1 MSYLY
6 KGNYKQQ
13 NEMGGTKMK
22 KREITKIVHSLMVA
36 GLAACLLAGCG
47 NAKTESSSVTAVEE
61 TTDAEAATESEA
73 AENEAAEEQSDA
85 SAEAS
90 NEENSSTETTDT
102 DTTDSSDEAE
112 EAESDTTAEAT
123 DTASSDPGEVTYI
136 TDFTSIDDYMGSLD
150 SEKPAIVIYNQ
161 QEGYLINMQEG
172 QHYQLKAEDK
182 ILFNF
187 ENGIGYGLDFEI
199 GNTFEPRN
207 GYVVY
212 LADYSKISEDKKF
225 FLDKKL
231 EDGSIVGVSCY
242 LAPPVEQ

>member
-1 MSYLY
+1 
-6 KGNYKQQ
+6 
-13 NEMGGTKMK
+13 MK

-85 SAEAS
+85 NAETLA
-90 NEENSSTETTDT
+90 EENSSTETTDT

-112 EAESDTTAEAT
+112 ETESDTAAEAA
-123 DTASSDPGEVTYI
+123 DTASDPGEVTYI

-187 ENGIGYGLDFEI
+187 ESGIGYGFDFEI
-199 GNTFEPRN
+199 GNTIEPRF
-207 GYVVY
+207 GYSVFTG
-212 LADYSKISEDKKF
+212 DYTKISEDKKF
-225 FLDKKL
+225 FLKKKL
-231 EDGSIVGVSCY
+231 EDGSIIEIGCY

>member
-1 MSYLY
+1 
-6 KGNYKQQ
+6 
-13 NEMGGTKMK
+13 MK

-36 GLAACLLAGCG
+36 GLAACLLAGCE
-47 NAKTESSSVTAVEE
+47 NAKPESSSDTAVEE

-85 SAEAS
+85 NAEALA
-90 NEENSSTETTDT
+90 EENSSTETTDT

-112 EAESDTTAEAT
+112 EAESDITAEAT
-123 DTASSDPGEVTYI
+123 DTASDPGEVTYV
-136 TDFTSIDDYMGSLD
+136 TDFTSIDDYMGGLD

>member
-1 MSYLY
+1 
-6 KGNYKQQ
+6 
-13 NEMGGTKMK
+13 MK

-85 SAEAS
+85 NAEAS

-102 DTTDSSDEAE
+102 DTTDSSDEAGK
-112 EAESDTTAEAT
+112 AESDTAAEAA
-123 DTASSDPGEVTYI
+123 DTASDPGEVTYI

-172 QHYQLKAEDK
+172 QHYQLNSNDVILRNIKEKDETGVLSDYDSAFRYDLETGESVFPNYHMVIADYTKWTQEEKFYYKLYDK
-182 ILFNF
+182 
-187 ENGIGYGLDFEI
+187 E
-199 GNTFEPRN
+199 GNELGGVTCYLTPAD
-207 GYVVY
+207 VY
-212 LADYSKISEDKKF
+212 LNSPAGE
-225 FLDKKL
+225 
-231 EDGSIVGVSCY
+231 
-242 LAPPVEQ
+242 

>member
-1 MSYLY
+1 
-6 KGNYKQQ
+6 
-13 NEMGGTKMK
+13 MK

-47 NAKTESSSVTAVEE
+47 NAKTESSSDTAVEE
-61 TTDAEAATESEA
+61 TTDAEAATESGA

-102 DTTDSSDEAE
+102 NTTDSSDEAE
-112 EAESDTTAEAT
+112 ETESDTTAEAT
-123 DTASSDPGEVTYI
+123 DTASDPGEVTYI

-172 QHYQLKAEDK
+172 QHYQLDSNDV
-182 ILFNF
+182 ILRN
-187 ENGIGYGLDFEI
+187 IKKTDPYYDI
-199 GNTFEPRN
+199 TFRVDL
-207 GYVVY
+207 GMGDIVY
-212 LADYSKISEDKKF
+212 PQYKQFIPDYSKWVKEEEFYFEIYDKEGNE
-225 FLDKKL
+225 L
-231 EDGSIVGVSCY
+231 GGVTCY
-242 LAPPVEQ
+242 LTPPSEQ

>member
-1 MSYLY
+1 
-6 KGNYKQQ
+6 
-13 NEMGGTKMK
+13 MK

-47 NAKTESSSVTAVEE
+47 NAKTESSSDTAVEE

-85 SAEAS
+85 NAEALA
-90 NEENSSTETTDT
+90 EENSSTETTDT

-123 DTASSDPGEVTYI
+123 DTASDPGEVIYV
-136 TDFTSIDDYMGSLD
+136 TDFTSIDDYMGSLG
-150 SEKPAIVIYNQ
+150 SEKPAIGIYNQ

-187 ENGIGYGLDFEI
+187 ESSVGYGYDHDL
-199 GNTFEPRN
+199 GSSFEPRN

-212 LADYSKISEDKKF
+212 LADYSKISEDKDF
-225 FLDKKL
+225 YLRKKL

>member
-1 MSYLY
+1 
-6 KGNYKQQ
+6 
-13 NEMGGTKMK
+13 MK
-22 KREITKIVHSLMVA
+22 KREITKIIKSAAVVSLS
-36 GLAACLLAGCG
+36 ACLLVGCG
-47 NAKTESSSVTAVEE
+47 NAKTESSSDTAVEE

-73 AENEAAEEQSDA
+73 AENKAAEEQSDA
-85 SAEAS
+85 NAEALA
-90 NEENSSTETTDT
+90 EENSSTETTDT
-102 DTTDSSDEAE
+102 DTTDSSNEAGK
-112 EAESDTTAEAT
+112 AESDTTAEAA
-123 DTASSDPGEVTYI
+123 DTASDRGEVTYV

-187 ENGIGYGLDFEI
+187 ESSVGYGYDHDL
-199 GNTFEPRN
+199 GSSFEPRN

-212 LADYSKISEDKKF
+212 LADYSKISEDKDF
-225 FLDKKL
+225 YLRKKL

>member
-1 MSYLY
+1 
-6 KGNYKQQ
+6 
-13 NEMGGTKMK
+13 MK

-47 NAKTESSSVTAVEE
+47 NAKTESSSDTAVEE
-61 TTDAEAATESEA
+61 TTDAEAANEPES
-73 AENEAAEEQSDA
+73 AENETTEEQSDA
-85 SAEAS
+85 SAETQID
-90 NEENSSTETTDT
+90 ENSSAETP
-102 DTTDSSDEAE
+102 DSSDDAK
-112 EAESDTTAEAT
+112 EAESDTTAEAA
-123 DTASSDPGEVTYI
+123 DTASDPGEVTYI

>member
-1 MSYLY
+1 
-6 KGNYKQQ
+6 
-13 NEMGGTKMK
+13 MK

-36 GLAACLLAGCG
+36 GLAACLLTGCG
-47 NAKTESSSVTAVEE
+47 NAKTESSSDTAVEE

-85 SAEAS
+85 NAEALA
-90 NEENSSTETTDT
+90 EENSSSETTDT

-123 DTASSDPGEVTYI
+123 DTASDPGEVTYV

-187 ENGIGYGLDFEI
+187 ESGIGYGFDFEI
-199 GNTFEPRN
+199 GNTIEPRF
-207 GYVVY
+207 GYSVFTG
-212 LADYSKISEDKKF
+212 DYTKISEDKKF
-225 FLDKKL
+225 FLKKKL
-231 EDGSIVGVSCY
+231 EDGSIIEIGCY

>member
-1 MSYLY
+1 
-6 KGNYKQQ
+6 
-13 NEMGGTKMK
+13 MK

-47 NAKTESSSVTAVEE
+47 NAKTESSSDTAVEE
-61 TTDAEAATESEA
+61 TIDAETATESEA
-73 AENEAAEEQSDA
+73 AENEAA
-85 SAEAS
+85 
-90 NEENSSTETTDT
+90 
-102 DTTDSSDEAE
+102 

-123 DTASSDPGEVTYI
+123 DTASDPGEVTYV
-136 TDFTSIDDYMGSLD
+136 TDFTSIDDYMGSLG

-187 ENGIGYGLDFEI
+187 ESSVGYGYDHDL
-199 GNTFEPRN
+199 GSSFEPRN

-212 LADYSKISEDKKF
+212 LADYSKISEDKDF
-225 FLDKKL
+225 YLRKKL

>member
-1 MSYLY
+1 
-6 KGNYKQQ
+6 
-13 NEMGGTKMK
+13 MK

-73 AENEAAEEQSDA
+73 AENEATEEQSDA
-85 SAEAS
+85 NAEAS

-102 DTTDSSDEAE
+102 DTTDSSDEAGK
-112 EAESDTTAEAT
+112 AESDTAAEAA
-123 DTASSDPGEVTYI
+123 DTASDPGEVTYI

>member
-1 MSYLY
+1 
-6 KGNYKQQ
+6 
-13 NEMGGTKMK
+13 MK

-85 SAEAS
+85 NAETLA
-90 NEENSSTETTDT
+90 EENSSSETTDT

-123 DTASSDPGEVTYI
+123 DTASDPGEVTYV
-136 TDFTSIDDYMGSLD
+136 TDFTSIDDYMGSLA

-187 ENGIGYGLDFEI
+187 ESSVGYGYDHDL
-199 GNTFEPRN
+199 GSSFEPRN

-212 LADYSKISEDKKF
+212 LADYSKISEDKDF
-225 FLDKKL
+225 YLRKKL

-242 LAPPVEQ
+242 LAPRVEQ

>member
-1 MSYLY
+1 
-6 KGNYKQQ
+6 
-13 NEMGGTKMK
+13 MK
-22 KREITKIVHSLMVA
+22 KREITKIVHFLMVA

-47 NAKTESSSVTAVEE
+47 NAKTESSSDTAVEE

-73 AENEAAEEQSDA
+73 AENKAAEEQSDA
-85 SAEAS
+85 NAEALA
-90 NEENSSTETTDT
+90 EENSSTETTDT

-123 DTASSDPGEVTYI
+123 DTASDRGEVTYV

-187 ENGIGYGLDFEI
+187 ESSVGYGYDHDL
-199 GNTFEPRN
+199 GSSFEPRN

-212 LADYSKISEDKKF
+212 LADYSKISEDKDF
-225 FLDKKL
+225 YLRKKL

>member
-1 MSYLY
+1 
-6 KGNYKQQ
+6 
-13 NEMGGTKMK
+13 MK

-47 NAKTESSSVTAVEE
+47 NAKTESSSDTAVEE
-61 TTDAEAATESEA
+61 TTDAEAATGSEA

-85 SAEAS
+85 NAEALA
-90 NEENSSTETTDT
+90 EENSSTETTDT

-123 DTASSDPGEVTYI
+123 DTASDPGEVTYV

-187 ENGIGYGLDFEI
+187 ESSVGYGYDHDL
-199 GNTFEPRN
+199 GSSFEPRN

-212 LADYSKISEDKKF
+212 LADYSKISEDKDF
-225 FLDKKL
+225 YLRKKL

>member
-1 MSYLY
+1 
-6 KGNYKQQ
+6 
-13 NEMGGTKMK
+13 MK

-36 GLAACLLAGCG
+36 GLAACLLTGCG
-47 NAKTESSSVTAVEE
+47 NAKTESSSDAAVEE
-61 TTDAEAATESEA
+61 TTDAEAANESETAESEA
-73 AENEAAEEQSDA
+73 SEEQSDA
-85 SAEAS
+85 STETLA
-90 NEENSSTETTDT
+90 EENSSTETTDT

-112 EAESDTTAEAT
+112 ETESDTV
-123 DTASSDPGEVTYI
+123 SDPGEVTYI

-187 ENGIGYGLDFEI
+187 ESSVGYGYDHDL
-199 GNTFEPRN
+199 GSSFEPRN

-212 LADYSKISEDKKF
+212 LADYSKISEDKDF
-225 FLDKKL
+225 YLRKKL

>member
-1 MSYLY
+1 
-6 KGNYKQQ
+6 
-13 NEMGGTKMK
+13 MK

-85 SAEAS
+85 STETLA
-90 NEENSSTETTDT
+90 EENSSTETTDT

-112 EAESDTTAEAT
+112 ETESDTV
-123 DTASSDPGEVTYI
+123 SDPGEVTYI

-187 ENGIGYGLDFEI
+187 ESSVGYGYDHDL
-199 GNTFEPRN
+199 GSSFEPRN

-212 LADYSKISEDKKF
+212 LADYSKISEDKDF
-225 FLDKKL
+225 YLRKKL

>member
-1 MSYLY
+1 
-6 KGNYKQQ
+6 
-13 NEMGGTKMK
+13 MK

-85 SAEAS
+85 NAEAS
-90 NEENSSTETTDT
+90 NEENSSTES
-102 DTTDSSDEAE
+102 TDSSDGAK
-112 EAESDTTAEAT
+112 EAESDTTTEAA
-123 DTASSDPGEVTYI
+123 DTASDPGEVTYI

>member
-1 MSYLY
+1 
-6 KGNYKQQ
+6 
-13 NEMGGTKMK
+13 MK

-36 GLAACLLAGCG
+36 GLAACLLTGCG
-47 NAKTESSSVTAVEE
+47 NAKTESSSDAAVEE

-85 SAEAS
+85 NAEAS
-90 NEENSSTETTDT
+90 NEENSSTESTDT
-102 DTTDSSDEAE
+102 DTTDSSNEAGK
-112 EAESDTTAEAT
+112 AEPDTAAEAA
-123 DTASSDPGEVTYI
+123 DTASDPGEVTYI

-187 ENGIGYGLDFEI
+187 ENGIGYGLDMEI

>member
-1 MSYLY
+1 
-6 KGNYKQQ
+6 
-13 NEMGGTKMK
+13 MK

-47 NAKTESSSVTAVEE
+47 NVKTEGGSDTAVEE

-73 AENEAAEEQSDA
+73 TENEASEEQSDVN
-85 SAEAS
+85 AEALA
-90 NEENSSTETTDT
+90 EENSSTETTDT
-102 DTTDSSDEAE
+102 DITDSSDEAE
-112 EAESDTTAEAT
+112 GAEPDTTAEAT

-136 TDFTSIDDYMGSLD
+136 TDFTSIDDYMGGLD

-187 ENGIGYGLDFEI
+187 ESGIGYGFDFEI
-199 GNTFEPRN
+199 GNTIEPRF
-207 GYVVY
+207 GYSVFTG
-212 LADYSKISEDKKF
+212 DYTKISEDKKF
-225 FLDKKL
+225 FLKKKL
-231 EDGSIVGVSCY
+231 EDGSIVEIGCY